1 MQREGQ
7 ALDTR
12 LKFGVLLPTRAIV
25 MAGERPRD
33 IGPVLSLAERAEKAG
48 LDSVWVGDSLT
59 AKPRLEPLT
68 TLAAVAAR
76 TSRVRL
82 GTAVLLAALRHPVL
96 LAHAAGTL
104 DLISGGRAV
113 LAMGVG
119 GAFNDE
125 QRQEW
130 RNAGVDP
137 RQRAGRLVELVQIV
151 KRLTAGEPVS
161 FQGRYFRL
169 DNVSIE
175 PGSPQPGGVPVLLAC
190 HWRAGRDVQFQRAG
204 ELADGYISISDYP
217 EEYARVTERVR
228 HYATRAGRDFHR
240 LEPAFYMTVNIGRN
254 EREATAEAD
263 RFLRLYYGMNIWGD
277 RWGPYGPPEAVA
289 RRILSYAEA
298 GARTIIVR
306 FAAFD
311 QERQLDLFLNE
322 VVPAVRAATSAPG
335 LT

>member
-1 MQREGQ
+1 MG
-7 ALDTR
+7 TR
-12 LKFGVLLPTRAIV
+12 LKFGILLPTRAIV

-33 IGPVLSLAERAEKAG
+33 IGPVLSLAEKAERAG

-68 TLAAVAAR
+68 TLAAVAVR

-104 DLISGGRAV
+104 DLISGGRTV

-119 GAFNDE
+119 GAFNEE

-130 RNAGVDP
+130 RHAGVDP
-137 RQRAGRLVELVQIV
+137 RHRAGRLVELAQTV
-151 KRLTAGEPVS
+151 KRLTAGEEVS
-161 FQGRYFRL
+161 FQGRYFKL
-169 DNVSIE
+169 EGVSIE
-175 PGSPQPGGVPVLLAC
+175 PRSPQPGGVPILLAC
-190 HWRAGRDVQFQRAG
+190 HWRAGLDVQFQRAG

-217 EEYARVTERVR
+217 EEYAKVAERVR
-228 HYATRAGRDFHR
+228 HYASAAGRDFHK
-240 LEPAFYMTVNIGRN
+240 LESAFYMTVNVGRD
-254 EREATAEAD
+254 ERQATAEAD

-277 RWGPYGPPEAVA
+277 RWGPYGPPEAIA
-289 RRILSYAEA
+289 QRIRRYAEA

-311 QERQLDLFLNE
+311 QHRQLDLFLSE
-322 VVPAVRAATSAPG
+322 VLPAVQAATSAPG
-335 LT
+335 PA